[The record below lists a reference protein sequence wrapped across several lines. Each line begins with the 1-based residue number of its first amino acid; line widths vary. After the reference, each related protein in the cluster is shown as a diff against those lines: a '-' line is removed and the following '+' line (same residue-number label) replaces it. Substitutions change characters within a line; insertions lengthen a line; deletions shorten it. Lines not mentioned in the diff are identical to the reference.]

1 MKRLE
6 KEEWE
11 GRIMSDNQRLP
22 TAKMMHAF
30 CSSTANKLQRY
41 CKRFAELLQREV
53 TDQNS
58 NGIAASRLLKI
69 VYNPRAHFLGTV
81 FVATFY
87 LNLRCTYIRIE

>member
-30 CSSTANKLQRY
+30 CSSTANRLAVILQ
-41 CKRFAELLQREV
+41 LLC
-53 TDQNS
+53 S
-58 NGIAASRLLKI
+58 
-69 VYNPRAHFLGTV
+69 
-81 FVATFY
+81 ATATA
-87 LNLRCTYIRIE
+87 LQ